1 MSLALPTQRAYL
13 AKIVHIAARE
23 FLATAARKGF
33 IFGVLFPPLLAS
45 VFVLCLPRAFDQTA
59 PAISGEVELVDPTG
73 QVSRGVRDYLQG
85 HGQIAVV
92 EMPADTEL
100 ERAKQPLRTAGAEAG
115 GQRLAL
121 AVIHPDAIVRAA
133 GGSEYGSYDLFVR
146 EKLDDRIEREIRQA
160 LHETIIAA
168 RVRAA
173 GLDRSAIDALLR
185 VDGTESTTVATGGE
199 RKTNELLNFVLPL
212 AFVLLLFMS
221 IMIGGQGLMTTTI
234 EEKSNRVAEVLL
246 SAISPVQ
253 LMAGKILGQLGAG
266 LVVLVL
272 YSGFGIAG
280 LVSSGLLGGLDWGAV
295 GFLLVFFLLTYLVIG
310 SIMAAIGSVVNEL
323 REAQPMMLP
332 VVLVLMLPYLLSLPI
347 SRDPNSWLA
356 TSLSF
361 LPPINGLV
369 MLLRITS
376 NAPPPFWQPCLSVV
390 IGVAAAWL
398 ALWCAGKV
406 FRIGLLMYG
415 QPPTLRTLVRWIWAA

>member
-1 MSLALPTQRAYL
+1 MSLALPAQRAYL
-13 AKIVHIAARE
+13 AKIVHVAVRE

-33 IFGVLFPPLLAS
+33 ILGVLFPPLLAS
-45 VFVLCLPRAFDQTA
+45 AFVLFLPRAFDQRA
-59 PAISGEVELVDPTG
+59 PAISGEVALVDPTG
-73 QVSRGVRDYLQG
+73 QVSRGMRDYLQG

-92 EMPADTEL
+92 EIPAGAQL
-100 ERAKQPLRTAGAEAG
+100 ERAKQPLRTAVVEAS

-133 GGSEYGSYDLFVR
+133 GRDEYGSYDLFVR

-173 GLDRSAIDALLR
+173 GLDRSAIDALIR

-199 RKTNELLNFVLPL
+199 RKTNELLNLALPL

-234 EEKSNRVAEVLL
+234 EEKSNRVVEVLL
-246 SAISPVQ
+246 SAISPMQ

-280 LVSSGLLGGLDWGAV
+280 LVSSGLLEGLDWGAV
-295 GFLLVFFLLTYLVIG
+295 GFLLVFFLLTYLVVG
-310 SIMAAIGSVVNEL
+310 SIMAAIGSAVNEL
-323 REAQPMMLP
+323 REAQPLMLP

-347 SRDPNSWLA
+347 SRDPNSLLA

-361 LPPINGLV
+361 FPPINGLV

-376 NAPPPFWQPCLSVV
+376 NAPPPFWQPCLSVG
-390 IGVAAAWL
+390 IGVAAAWA
-398 ALWCAGKV
+398 ALWCAGKI

-415 QPPTLRTLVRWIWAA
+415 RPPSVRTLVRWLWLG